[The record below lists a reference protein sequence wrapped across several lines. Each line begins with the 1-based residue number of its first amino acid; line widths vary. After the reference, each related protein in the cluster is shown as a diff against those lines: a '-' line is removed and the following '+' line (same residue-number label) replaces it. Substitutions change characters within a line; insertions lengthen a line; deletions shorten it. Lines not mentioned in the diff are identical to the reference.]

1 MLSITGLP
9 DLRHL
14 APGIDVDKL
23 LELRNRAEL
32 REFRAWLRSID
43 TESDAEIAARF
54 NDVRAQVAE
63 VLQSTEGR
71 AVRFLVT
78 GAAGFAG
85 LLPSTTV
92 SAVDTFL
99 FDRLLGRPGPA
110 AFISRHYPS
119 IFRQT
124 P

>member
-1 MLSITGLP
+1 M
-9 DLRHL
+9 
-14 APGIDVDKL
+14 
-23 LELRNRAEL
+23 
-32 REFRAWLRSID
+32 RSID

-63 VLQSTEGR
+63 VLQSTGGR

-78 GAAGFAG
+78 GVAGLAGF
-85 LLPSTTV
+85 LPSATV
-92 SAVDTFL
+92 SAVDPFL
-99 FDRLLGRPGPA
+99 LDRLLGQPGPA